1 MKRMRIWG
9 TVFMFGLGILWLSPA
24 EAAIDQTLVSFD
36 LQSKVLTPFSL
47 QSRTVAP
54 DSINP
59 SGGDY
64 LFLAQGGGNGGNGGD
79 NGGNGG
85 DNGGNGGDNG
95 GNGGDNGGN
104 GDCDGSQDQ
113 TQTRDGSLSGN
124 TYQHSYG
131 QTDR

>member
-79 NGGNGG
+79 NGGNG
-85 DNGGNGGDNG
+85 
-95 GNGGDNGGN
+95 
-104 GDCDGSQDQ
+104 DCDGSQDQ